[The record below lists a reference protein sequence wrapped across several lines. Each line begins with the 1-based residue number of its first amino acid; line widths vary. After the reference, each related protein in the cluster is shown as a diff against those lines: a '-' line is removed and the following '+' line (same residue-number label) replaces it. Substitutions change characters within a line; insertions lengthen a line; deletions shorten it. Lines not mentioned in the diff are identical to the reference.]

1 MLEFFVLALGFA
13 LLAAV
18 RAHSLDLKG
27 DDPLPYN
34 ALCVVLIIVAAILS
48 AVVHS

>member
-1 MLEFFVLALGFA
+1 MLEFFVVALGFA

-18 RAHSLDLKG
+18 RAHREIEYG
-27 DDPLPYN
+27 DPLPYN
-34 ALCVVLIIVAAILS
+34 VLCVVLIVVAAILS